1 MDLKKKVYY
10 QKCLDPVCRSHNFK
24 SSGNEDKFC
33 TVNLSVQLHYYHCCH
48 HLCHELHHS
57 LTLQNFHYLSQFSPP
72 TYGRMTLCL
81 MERTR
86 ICVVL
91 LMKWRKQWLSD
102 ISGKQ
107 RELLTSIK
115 NKICDA
121 HNDSVPI
128 QGNVNIWRHI

>member
-1 MDLKKKVYY
+1 
-10 QKCLDPVCRSHNFK
+10 
-24 SSGNEDKFC
+24 
-33 TVNLSVQLHYYHCCH
+33 
-48 HLCHELHHS
+48 
-57 LTLQNFHYLSQFSPP
+57 
-72 TYGRMTLCL
+72 

-102 ISGKQ
+102 MSGNQ

-128 QGNVNIWRHI
+128 QGNVIYSEGEREIYRDHQAKTFVQ